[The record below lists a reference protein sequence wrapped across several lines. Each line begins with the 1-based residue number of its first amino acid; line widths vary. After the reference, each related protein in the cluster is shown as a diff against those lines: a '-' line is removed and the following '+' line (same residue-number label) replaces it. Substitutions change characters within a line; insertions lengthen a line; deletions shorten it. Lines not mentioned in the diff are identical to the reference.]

1 MRSIGVFKNGGR
13 RPPMP
18 PSPARGEG
26 KAPAG
31 YFFFWPISGCHA
43 ASLRLGAAGLVL
55 ILSFFGF
62 LVSRVLR
69 CCPLAMTSSPPGF
82 RVRPRARSAL
92 QRSLAG
98 YEIHPP
104 ELPKIAAAH
113 TRRER
118 CSATSTRGNCVS
130 CADVVERTPGPC
142 RWRGLKRRARAPRL
156 QLKSRPALT

>member
-1 MRSIGVFKNGGR
+1 
-13 RPPMP
+13 MP
-18 PSPARGEG
+18 PPPPRGEG
-26 KAPAG
+26 KTAPAR

-43 ASLRLGAAGLVL
+43 ASLRLCAAALVL

-62 LVSRVLR
+62 FVSRLLR

-92 QRSLAG
+92 QWSLAG
-98 YEIHPP
+98 YEIQLP
-104 ELPKIAAAH
+104 EPLKIAAAH

-130 CADVVERTPGPC
+130 CADVVQRTPAPC
-142 RWRGLKRRARAPRL
+142 RLRGLKRRARAPRL
-156 QLKSRPALT
+156 